1 LTAIDVTNQAPSIP
15 ETRPPVGATLF
26 IAALVVAGFTLTML
40 AFYPG
45 YMTNDATFIY
55 AYGKDWQF
63 GDWQSPLM
71 SILWRIVD
79 PLAPGSAS
87 MFLLTTTLYWL
98 GFFVLAL
105 TAARRSSGLVFLIPL
120 LALVPPAFMLLA
132 MIWRDVLFA
141 AIWLVAAVTVFTAV
155 GWRPALRRPLQA
167 LALALIGLG
176 ILLRPNAIIAAPLL
190 VVLALWPNRF
200 DLRRAAIL
208 FVPLVAAGYALV
220 HVVYYDILDAKRE
233 YPLHSLLVFDL
244 GGITHFSGEN
254 QFPVSWSPEQ
264 TSLLTSVCYNPD
276 RWDTYWTMEPCRF
289 VMQRLERKDDMIFGT
304 SRLPQAWARAVAAHP
319 IAYLEHR
326 AAFMTKFLGES
337 NSTLEL
343 YNANDPTKTSLA
355 RNPFFISVIAL
366 HDVLRPTVLFRVGL
380 WLVLAIA
387 IGLLAWPRRAT
398 AAGAFAIGVTGSAVV
413 YVMTFSL
420 VGVAAD
426 FRYAYWCVLAVLAGA
441 MPALIGRRRM
451 A

>member
-1 LTAIDVTNQAPSIP
+1 
-15 ETRPPVGATLF
+15 
-26 IAALVVAGFTLTML
+26 
-40 AFYPG
+40 
-45 YMTNDATFIY
+45 MTNDATFIY

-79 PLAPGSAS
+79 PLAPGPAS
-87 MFLLTTTLYWL
+87 MFLLIATLYWL
-98 GFFVLAL
+98 GFFLLAL
-105 TAARRSSGLVFLIPL
+105 TVARRFSVFALLVPL
-120 LALVPPAFMLLA
+120 LALMPPAFMLLA
-132 MIWRDVLFA
+132 MIWRDMLFG
-141 AIWLVAAVTVFTAV
+141 AIWLVAGVTVFAAS
-155 GWRPALRRPLQA
+155 GWRPALHRPVQV
-167 LALALIGLG
+167 LALALTGLG

-190 VVLALWPNRF
+190 VILALWPSRF
-200 DLRRAAIL
+200 DFRRTAIL

-220 HVVYYDILDAKRE
+220 HVVYYEILDAKRE
-233 YPLHSLLVFDL
+233 YPLHSLVVFDL

-264 TSLLTSVCYNPD
+264 TSLLKSVCYNPD
-276 RWDTYWTMEPCRF
+276 RWDTYWTIEPCRF

-304 SRLPQAWARAVAAHP
+304 LRLSQAWARAVAAHP

-326 AAFMTKFLGES
+326 ATFMAKFLGES
-337 NSTLEL
+337 NFTLEL
-343 YNANDPTKTSLA
+343 YNVNEPTKTPLA
-355 RNPFFISVIAL
+355 RNRFFMSMIAL
-366 HDVLRPTVLFRVGL
+366 HDVLKPTILFRVGF

-387 IGLLAWPRRAT
+387 IGVLAWPGRAT

-441 MPALIGRRRM
+441 MPALIARRRI